1 MSGRAQTPIAIVRLL
16 CCALIVAVM
25 PCAPLLSASGVNS
38 SVTVAAAQTGPAD
51 GAMAELVRG
60 QALLRRG
67 RASEALIQL
76 ENALKLFR
84 QAGNK
89 RGEAAAHDLLGE
101 LYERQG
107 RYKVALEHFTDA
119 HEIFTADAAAA
130 SQNNLVGA
138 NAVRQFSSYN
148 ANLMMA
154 KIGNMH
160 YRQGQAVEARAA
172 YGRMNVTKP
181 ESNPLN
187 VVRSVQSKVSRV
199 RGFGARLRGMATG
212 TPNTSTGT
220 AAKGTADEA
229 VDIVTQPAELYR
241 QAIIYATH
249 ELGLGRVDYLNGELD
264 DARKHFQNAL
274 VASLA
279 NIPVIGRLGQ
289 TRRYRTA
296 ARTSLADVAHREGR
310 FAEAIKLYAEAL
322 KGAREDGRLDL
333 MWPAERG
340 TGRSLWAQAAQ
351 ESDAA
356 RASKLSED
364 GLAAYREALRTIE
377 AIRAGSLRADESR
390 TTFLATTK
398 DVFDEASSGL
408 AGLAL
413 ASSAVAAGAPLE
425 GRSLEYAVEALRI
438 VEQGRARSL
447 LDLLS
452 ETGTGITEG
461 IPTELL
467 KRKQGNQEQ
476 QEAIAAQLTGVQFGS
491 EAPAKS
497 PLDLESELA
506 RLQTEFDSIENEIR
520 AVSPRYAALTTTEP
534 LALADIQQ
542 RVLDDGTA
550 LLEYSLGADQSYL
563 WAVTRGGL
571 NLYRL
576 PARSVVEKQ
585 TSDVRD
591 QIIPRQLRRS
601 ITSIAADPSRGIG
614 LSGPATNDPPVKSA
628 TAASAAPSAAA
639 SFAGVTPSAF
649 AAAAHALYKSVVE
662 PARAVIGERRLLVVA
677 DGALNYVPFET
688 LVTEAPAAGVDYST
702 LPYLLKK
709 NEVVYAPSAS
719 VLAAVRQQ
727 SSAAAAN
734 RGRDLLLIAD
744 PVFDSSDPRAR
755 AAKPGAVAT
764 GETAT
769 GDGKMGDAVVGQAA
783 RGLALSSAVEDLAA
797 QTATGDATTAAGAAR
812 IARLP
817 GTRAEAQQIA
827 QFARTAGR
835 RAELW
840 LDLDAS
846 ESNIETRDL
855 KKYRVLHV
863 ATHGLLDTERP
874 QFTGLVLSQIGGS
887 GGGDGFLRTDEIFNL
902 RLGSPLVMLSACETG
917 LGREKRGEGVI
928 GLTRAFMYAG
938 APTVGVSLWSVSDR
952 STAELMTDFYRRLLV
967 KDGTSPTAALRDA
980 RRQMIAGKKYSAP
993 FYWSPFVL
1001 VGDWR

>member
-1 MSGRAQTPIAIVRLL
+1 
-16 CCALIVAVM
+16 M
-25 PCAPLLSASGVNS
+25 PCAPLPSASSVNS
-38 SVTVAAAQTGPAD
+38 FVTVAATQTGPAD
-51 GAMAELVRG
+51 GAMAELIRG

-76 ENALKLFR
+76 ENALKLFK

-107 RYKVALEHFTDA
+107 RYTVALEHFTDA

-148 ANLMMA
+148 ANLMLA

-160 YRQGQAVEARAA
+160 YRQGKAVEARAA
-172 YGRMNVTKP
+172 YGRMNVTKS

-187 VVRSVQSKVSRV
+187 VVRSAQSKVSRV

-220 AAKGTADEA
+220 AAKDTADEA

-264 DARKHFQNAL
+264 AARKHFNNAL

-279 NIPVIGRLGQ
+279 NVPVIGRLGQ

-296 ARTSLADVAHREGR
+296 ARTSLADVAYREGR

-351 ESDAA
+351 ENDAA
-356 RASKLSED
+356 RALKLSED

-413 ASSAVAAGAPLE
+413 ASSAAAGAPLE
-425 GRSLEYAVEALRI
+425 GQALEYAVEALRI

-461 IPTELL
+461 IPAELL
-467 KRKQGNQEQ
+467 KRKQENQEQ
-476 QEAIAAQLTGVQFGS
+476 QEAIAAQLTGVQFGG
-491 EAPAKS
+491 EASGEARAKS
-497 PLDLESELA
+497 PGDLESELG

-520 AVSPRYAALTTTEP
+520 AASPRYAALTTTEP
-534 LALADIQQ
+534 LALAEIQQ

-563 WAVTRGGL
+563 WAVTRAGL
-571 NLYRL
+571 NLYKL

-601 ITSIAADPSRGIG
+601 IMSTASDSARGIG
-614 LSGPATNDPPVKSA
+614 LSGPATNNPPAKSA
-628 TAASAAPSAAA
+628 TAASAASSAAA

-688 LVTEAPAAGVDYST
+688 LVTEAPAAGVDYSM

-719 VLAAVRQQ
+719 VLAAIRQQ
-727 SSAAAAN
+727 SSAAATD

-744 PVFDSSDPRAR
+744 PIFDASDPRAR
-755 AAKPGAVAT
+755 AAKSGAVAT
-764 GETAT
+764 GETAA
-769 GDGKMGDAVVGQAA
+769 GDGKVGDAVAEQAA
-783 RGLALSSAVEDLAA
+783 RGLALSSAVEDFAA
-797 QTATGDATTAAGAAR
+797 QTATGDTATTATAGAAR

-967 KDGTSPTAALRDA
+967 KEGTSPTAALRDA

-993 FYWSPFVL
+993 FFWSPFVL